1 MGDVLVLRTCNE
13 NLRSYQGFQW
23 PESGSVKCDDWN
35 PKPVCGNG
43 LHGLLWGAGNG
54 SLLDWGKSAKWLVV
68 RAKKVVDIGGDK
80 VKFARG
86 EVIHCGDRKS
96 ATDYIIA
103 HGAEPQYVVGAFLT
117 GGDYATVTGGYSATV
132 TGGDYATVTGGYCA
146 TVTGGDYATV
156 TGGYSATVTGGD
168 RATVTGGYYATV
180 TGGDYATVTGG
191 NRATVTGGYSA
202 TVTGGD
208 YATLIVKYW
217 DDDVQRWRIAIAYVG
232 ENGIQP
238 NTSYIYDNGIWKEVT
253 TTRPREGSEG

>member
-132 TGGDYATVTGGYCA
+132 TGGD
-146 TVTGGDYATV
+146 
-156 TGGYSATVTGGD
+156 
-168 RATVTGGYYATV
+168 R
-180 TGGDYATVTGG
+180 
-191 NRATVTGGYSA
+191 A